1 MRKETRIKQRQK
13 MKNTESLIVGI
24 SYIDNF

>member
-13 MKNTESLIVGI
+13 MKNNESLIVGI